1 VSEFLK
7 RKIYICTT
15 TKKKGRFV
23 YLCINAG
30 HEFGTSV
37 RMLWINEL
45 EDNLLVLIVQSA
57 MIARHAAFW
66 REPCGA
72 VRKAAGLAILAVV
85 GHVGESIL
93 STLKRAHLTLL
104 VYVAGFLQTGV
115 D

>member
-1 VSEFLK
+1 MYYYQK
-7 RKIYICTT
+7 N
-15 TKKKGRFV
+15 GRFV

-45 EDNLLVLIVQSA
+45 EENLLVLIVQSA
-57 MIARHAAFW
+57 NARHAAFW

-72 VRKAAGLAILAVV
+72 VRKAAGLSCGWGV
-85 GHVGESIL
+85 GHVGECTL
-93 STLKRAHLTLL
+93 STLKRAHNWTLR
-104 VYVAGFLQTGV
+104 VYIAGFLQTGA